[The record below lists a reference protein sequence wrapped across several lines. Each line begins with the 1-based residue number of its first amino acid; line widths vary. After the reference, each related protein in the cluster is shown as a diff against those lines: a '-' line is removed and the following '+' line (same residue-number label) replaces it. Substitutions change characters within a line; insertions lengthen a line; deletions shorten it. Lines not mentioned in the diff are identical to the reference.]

1 VGGPAIAAARTAGHM
16 KSQGATKMKKTN
28 ISTGIMYAAVTDGV
42 RRPSQADAIGAKERI
57 VTAPMPVTA
66 APLANKTTKYESSQQ

>member
-1 VGGPAIAAARTAGHM
+1 M

-42 RRPSQADAIGAKERI
+42 RRPSHADVMGAKERT
-57 VTAPMPVTA
+57 VTRPIPVTA
-66 APLANKTTKYESSQQ
+66 ALFASKTT